1 MERRRKVSP
10 RVRRRRLL
18 PSPPSR
24 RPGGGVC
31 RVTRL
36 CTWTMQA
43 ARMMRAPRTISPRQ
57 SLRPEMPP
65 RLMARTPPWRE
76 PALPTACTLCG
87 CFCVSCLCVYS
98 VSPCVRVGR
107 LVSHPFFGPLWRG
120 RACCVSHVLRVL
132 SCLFSLQLL
141 FALVV
146 LLNTSLVLFCF
157 YSLETLLSTEY
168 RYVCARVH
176 VTGVR

>member
-1 MERRRKVSP
+1 MSLHCP
-10 RVRRRRLL
+10 LHA
-18 PSPPSR
+18 PCAAAF
-24 RPGGGVC
+24 VC
-31 RVTRL
+31 PV
-36 CTWTMQA
+36 
-43 ARMMRAPRTISPRQ
+43 
-57 SLRPEMPP
+57 
-65 RLMARTPPWRE
+65 
-76 PALPTACTLCG
+76 
-87 CFCVSCLCVYS
+87 CVYS

-176 VTGVR
+176 VTGERCAVTGVNQNVCVVCLCVCARAGPRLCSFNLS